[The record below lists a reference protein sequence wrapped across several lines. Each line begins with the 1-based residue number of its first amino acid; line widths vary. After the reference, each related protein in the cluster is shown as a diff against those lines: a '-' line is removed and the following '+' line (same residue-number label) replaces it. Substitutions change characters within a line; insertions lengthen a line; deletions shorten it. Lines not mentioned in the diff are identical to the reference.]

1 MERLRDFLN
10 FRSSNLNT
18 TLIYG
23 LMDNLYPCLKHT
35 LSLSVFSTEF
45 SDSGEILCKAT
56 FSMNA
61 FNLLLI
67 DGFLQKMFTLSLWK
81 KLKNTYFRVIRIDLF
96 ITWKR

>member
-1 MERLRDFLN
+1 MKTQIFHNVQIRKVMERLRDFLN

-45 SDSGEILCKAT
+45 SNSGEILCKAYI
-56 FSMNA
+56 FYEC
-61 FNLLLI
+61 I
-67 DGFLQKMFTLSLWK
+67 
-81 KLKNTYFRVIRIDLF
+81 
-96 ITWKR
+96 